1 MHIYLFY
8 QELNNTFITNINYKR
23 LFKPLIMKLIMKCLM
38 YSNIVVR
45 IITASTL
52 IFKNHPEVQLAFL
65 IPGVFIFV
73 YSKIRDEMYVSAAA
87 RLRMARGR

>member
-1 MHIYLFY
+1 
-8 QELNNTFITNINYKR
+8 
-23 LFKPLIMKLIMKCLM
+23 MKLIMKCLL
-38 YSNIVVR
+38 YSLIIVLL
-45 IITASTL
+45 ITASTL

-73 YSKIRDEMYVSAAA
+73 YSRIRDELYVSAAT